1 MSETQNSNANQP
13 LTIFVWPSEWGLAS
27 LDAECLTALALL
39 KFTGIEHVV
48 KHVDNSFQ
56 LFKNTYPQIKH
67 GDVTLTGLDEI
78 INYVKKINNVNADL
92 DDINL
97 SDMLAL
103 LSLFQ
108 KKLIP
113 AFLDLLW
120 IDKEN
125 TFNVFRSAYGKHLRF
140 PLSVVKLKF
149 LSKDAEN
156 KLTSNY
162 KQDYV
167 KYDNLKTQILL
178 DAKECLNIMS
188 SKLDQGTFMFENRPS
203 LIDTFIYGYLSII
216 YKASFVSSPLKSHL
230 MACTNLC
237 SYLNRIAV
245 AYFPAAQE
253 EIKEDCENESREN
266 LNLTIREKPDL
277 ATCLHIFTQMVS
289 LTVFFIVISR
299 ACK

>member
-1 MSETQNSNANQP
+1 
-13 LTIFVWPSEWGLAS
+13 
-27 LDAECLTALALL
+27 
-39 KFTGIEHVV
+39 
-48 KHVDNSFQ
+48 
-56 LFKNTYPQIKH
+56 
-67 GDVTLTGLDEI
+67 
-78 INYVKKINNVNADL
+78 
-92 DDINL
+92 
-97 SDMLAL
+97 
-103 LSLFQ
+103 
-108 KKLIP
+108 
-113 AFLDLLW
+113 LW